1 VLVVAD
7 DDRRRELDVG
17 PGDAAKRDTA
27 AWNSVSE
34 PPRARNCF
42 GKPARD
48 SGHKRVPPPPAMTTG
63 CTRIWVIDGLE
74 WLQSGRPR
82 NGPTEDV
89 KRDACGFGDDAV
101 AGEATAT
108 TGAEV

>member
-1 VLVVAD
+1 
-7 DDRRRELDVG
+7 
-17 PGDAAKRDTA
+17 
-27 AWNSVSE
+27 
-34 PPRARNCF
+34 
-42 GKPARD
+42 
-48 SGHKRVPPPPAMTTG
+48 MTTG

-89 KRDACGFGDDAV
+89 KRDACDFGDDAV
-101 AGEATAT
+101 AGEARAT